1 MRRREEKEKAAQ
13 GEAVR
18 RAPGRLCTAAATGA
32 LRGAGSGFST
42 LRHTEEPRPR
52 PETLHGLCEPCFR
65 AALSPRCCC
74 KTPSR
79 RPAGTAFGRSS
90 HGPDEAHAA
99 QRNEAQ
105 THFCSLKTPAP
116 VPNTTCPALDGGLQE
131 VGHPR
136 RLLQPRRRKKP
147 GTRTRIIEAGRM
159 LYLGGAG
166 GVRGNRV
173 WLSDEEQQ
181 LRLQP
186 GVGEICA
193 YGQHA
198 LGAKARPRGR

>member
-32 LRGAGSGFST
+32 RRGAGSGFST
-42 LRHTEEPRPR
+42 LGTRESHG
-52 PETLHGLCEPCFR
+52 HGLKPYTGSVSRASGQLCHPDAAAKPPNAGPRAPRLAAAPTARTRPTLPRGTKHRHFR
-65 AALSPRCCC
+65 
-74 KTPSR
+74 T
-79 RPAGTAFGRSS
+79 
-90 HGPDEAHAA
+90 
-99 QRNEAQ
+99 
-105 THFCSLKTPAP
+105 LKTPAP